1 MSGSIPSN
9 PSPPPTPGNLPPQQN
24 TPSTN
29 TPSAPVTSSSAPIT
43 NPSSGLNPALSN
55 SPWAKMFPGGATPQ
69 ELQQFINSFL
79 KSMIQDFK
87 RESQHWKEAQDKLK
101 KVEQGDDPDS

>member
-1 MSGSIPSN
+1 MSNPISSN
-9 PSPPPTPGNLPPQQN
+9 PSTPVNPQPQQN
-24 TPSTN
+24 MPSTPIK
-29 TPSAPVTSSSAPIT
+29 TPSAPITSGSAPVT
-43 NPSSGLNPALSN
+43 NPSANLNPALSN

-69 ELQQFINSFL
+69 QLQQFINSFL